1 MLPIT
6 DMADD
11 NKILASNRKAT
22 HDYFIEDR
30 FEAGMVLQGIEIKSI
45 RAGRIQIREAY
56 VRLDARELWLINAHV
71 SIYDPASR
79 QNHDPLRPR
88 KLLMHKREIAKL
100 HDKVKLKGYTIVPLD
115 VHVSKGRAKLTIA
128 LAKGKRQYDKR
139 QALAKR
145 ESERDMA
152 VALGKRE

>member
-1 MLPIT
+1 MS
-6 DMADD
+6 DD

-22 HDYFIEDR
+22 HDYFIEDK
-30 FEAGMVLQGIEIKSI
+30 FEAGMVLQGSEIKSI
-45 RAGRIQIREAY
+45 RAGRIQLREAY
-56 VRLDARELWLINAHV
+56 VRLDSHELWLINAHV

-88 KLLMHKREIAKL
+88 KLLLHKREIAKL

>member
-1 MLPIT
+1 MT
-6 DMADD
+6 DD

-22 HDYFIEDR
+22 HDYFIEDK
-30 FEAGMVLQGIEIKSI
+30 FEAGMVLQGSEIKSI
-45 RAGRIQIREAY
+45 RAGRIQLREAY
-56 VRLDARELWLINAHV
+56 VRLDSHELWLINAHV

-88 KLLMHKREIAKL
+88 KLLLHKREIAKL
-100 HDKVKLKGYTIVPLD
+100 HDKVKMKGYTIVPLD

>member
-1 MLPIT
+1 MS
-6 DMADD
+6 DD

-22 HDYFIEDR
+22 HDYFIEDK
-30 FEAGMVLQGIEIKSI
+30 FEAGMVLQGSEIKSI
-45 RAGRIQIREAY
+45 RAGRIQLREAY
-56 VRLDARELWLINAHV
+56 VRLDSHELWLINAHV

-88 KLLMHKREIAKL
+88 KLLLHKREIAKL

-115 VHVSKGRAKLTIA
+115 VHISKGRAKLTIA

>member
-1 MLPIT
+1 MS
-6 DMADD
+6 DD

-22 HDYFIEDR
+22 HDYFIEDK
-30 FEAGMVLQGIEIKSI
+30 FEAGMVLQGSEIKSI
-45 RAGRIQIREAY
+45 RAGRIQLREAY
-56 VRLDARELWLINAHV
+56 VRLDSHELWLINAHV

-88 KLLMHKREIAKL
+88 KLLLHKREIAKL

-115 VHVSKGRAKLTIA
+115 VHISKGRAKLTIA
-128 LAKGKRQYDKR
+128 LAKGKRQYVKR

>member
-1 MLPIT
+1 
-6 DMADD
+6 MADD

-22 HDYFIEDR
+22 HDYFIEDK
-30 FEAGMVLQGIEIKSI
+30 FEAGMVLQGSEIKSI
-45 RAGRIQIREAY
+45 RAGRIQLREAY
-56 VRLDARELWLINAHV
+56 VRLDSHELWLINAHV

-88 KLLMHKREIAKL
+88 KLLLHKREIAKL

-115 VHVSKGRAKLTIA
+115 VHISKGRAKLTIA

-152 VALGKRE
+152 VALGRKE

>member
-1 MLPIT
+1 
-6 DMADD
+6 MADD

-22 HDYFIEDR
+22 HDYFIEDK
-30 FEAGMVLQGIEIKSI
+30 FEAGMVLQGSEIKSI
-45 RAGRIQIREAY
+45 RAGRIQLREAY
-56 VRLDARELWLINAHV
+56 VRLGSHELWLINAHV

-88 KLLMHKREIAKL
+88 KLLLHKREIAKL

-115 VHVSKGRAKLTIA
+115 VHISKGRAKLTIA

-152 VALGKRE
+152 VALGKRD